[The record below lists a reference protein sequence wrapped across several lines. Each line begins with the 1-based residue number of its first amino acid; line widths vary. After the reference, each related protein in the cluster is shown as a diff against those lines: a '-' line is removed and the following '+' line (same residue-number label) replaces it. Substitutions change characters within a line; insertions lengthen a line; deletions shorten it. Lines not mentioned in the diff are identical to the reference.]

1 MIDAGQIRAARALL
15 ALSQS
20 ELAELASLSAAT
32 VKRLKSATVTRG
44 TAESVWKIET
54 ALERLGIEFI
64 SAEGER
70 GSGVRLR
77 KKPKIA
83 RKR

>member
-15 ALSQS
+15 DLSQAQ
-20 ELAELASLSAAT
+20 LAESASVSVAT
-32 VKRLKSATVTRG
+32 VKRLEAATVARG
-44 TAESVWKIET
+44 AAESVWKIEA

-70 GSGVRLR
+70 GPGVRLR
-77 KKPKIA
+77 RVNGP
-83 RKR
+83 RKHS